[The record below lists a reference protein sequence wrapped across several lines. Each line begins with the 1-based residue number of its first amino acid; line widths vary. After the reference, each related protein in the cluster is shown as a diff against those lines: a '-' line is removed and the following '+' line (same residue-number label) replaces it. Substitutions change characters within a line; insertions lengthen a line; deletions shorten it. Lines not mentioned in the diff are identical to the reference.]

1 MRLYWAAS
9 PAHRALRHPLPAR
22 SVSATNPPRP
32 PIDEPDPLPGNF
44 RPGAEVVRLCPW
56 KMSFILFGIATLM
69 GAMDFALSYW
79 LMPMRS
85 GETRASA
92 AFVAAVT
99 FPGWYVLPPLV
110 PAVLFVADRFPMG
123 PGRWKRSLLVHIPA
137 GVVFVIVYG
146 AVASWLC
153 DFVFVP
159 MTLPPGESPY
169 KDYGENLRRLIA
181 MYGVVWTGLY
191 WLIVGGHHTIFYLRR
206 GMQREREAGELAL
219 RTSQLEAGLAQA
231 NLRAL
236 NMQLQPHFLFN
247 TLNAISVL
255 AAKGERVATVR
266 MIGRLSELLRMALGN
281 TAQTVSLGRE
291 LEFAQRYLDIEQVR
305 FNDRMTVRFD
315 VAPDTLGA
323 QVPSMIL
330 QPLVENAV
338 KHGLSQKRGAGRI
351 EVRSRRHADR
361 LELSVRDDG
370 PGFDGAPS
378 GRGNGVGLVNTHA
391 RLEQLYGGDEFEM
404 YRGDGP
410 GGGALVRITLPFRT
424 AGAEDG
430 EAQVIPV
437 IALEAV

>member
-1 MRLYWAAS
+1 V
-9 PAHRALRHPLPAR
+9 RATVLPRA
-22 SVSATNPPRP
+22 
-32 PIDEPDPLPGNF
+32 PIDAPDPLPGEF
-44 RPGAEVVRLCPW
+44 RPGAEVIRLCPW
-56 KMSFILFGIATLM
+56 KMSFILFGIALLM

-79 LMPMRS
+79 LFPKRPGS
-85 GETRASA
+85 TFDSPAFIA
-92 AFVAAVT
+92 AIT
-99 FPGWYVLPPLV
+99 FPGWLVLPPLV

-123 PGRWKRSLLVHIPA
+123 PDRWRRSLLVHVPA
-137 GVVFVIVYG
+137 SLVFVILYG
-146 AVASWLC
+146 AGASFLC
-153 DFVFVP
+153 DFVFAP
-159 MTLPPGESPY
+159 MALPSGESPY
-169 KDYGENLRRLIA
+169 GEYLPNLRRLTA
-181 MYGVVWTGLY
+181 TFGVVWTGLY

-219 RTSQLEAGLAQA
+219 RASQLEAGLAQA

-255 AAKGERVATVR
+255 AAKGERVDTVR
-266 MIGRLSELLRMALGN
+266 MIGRLSELLRMSLGN
-281 TAQTVSLGRE
+281 TTQTVTLARE

-351 EVRSRRHADR
+351 EVRSRRSADR

-370 PGFDGAPS
+370 PGFDGAPA
-378 GRGNGVGLVNTHA
+378 GRGTGVGLVNTRA
-391 RLEQLYGGDEFEM
+391 RLEQLYGMDGFEM

-410 GGGALVRITLPFRT
+410 GGGALVRITLPLRV
-424 AGAEDG
+424 AEANS
-430 EAQVIPV
+430 EAQAVPV